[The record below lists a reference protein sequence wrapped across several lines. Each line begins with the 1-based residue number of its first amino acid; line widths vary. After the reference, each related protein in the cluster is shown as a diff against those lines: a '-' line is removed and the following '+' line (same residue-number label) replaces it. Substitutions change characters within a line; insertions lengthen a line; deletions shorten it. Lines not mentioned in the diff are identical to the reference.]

1 MCYEVKDW
9 KLLNEQIVLLSKKHG
24 QLKTAT
30 SKMIQEAMSYL
41 DSTPDMETKLE
52 LIDTLRT
59 VTDGKVI
66 GTKHVNR
73 VY

>member
-1 MCYEVKDW
+1 
-9 KLLNEQIVLLSKKHG
+9 LNEQIVLLSKKHG
-24 QLKTAT
+24 QLKAAT

-59 VTDGKVI
+59 VTDGKVTCSSTHYI
-66 GTKHVNR
+66 QREKKKWN
-73 VY
+73 